1 VLETLFTGFVGGVAA
16 WFFTDYVAKPLR
28 RFFDLRRQS
37 ICAIPPADQPHT
49 DDEPPPPLPP
59 MQKISATIV
68 SSSIFVQTLLNR
80 TAQSVVRWASIN
92 KD

>member
-1 VLETLFTGFVGGVAA
+1 MKAIGKQFISLVCAGATTLGIVTPDPPCEG
-16 WFFTDYVAKPLR
+16 
-28 RFFDLRRQS
+28 RQS

-80 TAQSVVRWASIN
+80 TAQSVVRWAGIN

>member
-1 VLETLFTGFVGGVAA
+1 MKAILKQCISFVCAGVTTLGTVTSETYCEG
-16 WFFTDYVAKPLR
+16 K
-28 RFFDLRRQS
+28 QS

-49 DDEPPPPLPP
+49 DDELPPPLPP

-80 TAQSVVRWASIN
+80 TAQSVVRWAGIN